1 MNIDTLQHTIV
12 NGLEDLK
19 AHDIAIF
26 DTAHLSRMFDR
37 VIIAS
42 GASNRHT
49 RALAMRVREKVKA
62 AGGEI
67 RGIEG
72 MDAANGRSS
81 IARMQLCTSSCP
93 RCASTTGLK
102 KSGGGLDAGGAGSI
116 AERWRRPRSKPQ
128 FLTPSLKQ
136 ASGQN
141 RTEAGTTARNGHS
154 LPAIPH
160 EGPVRQCG
168 LHRVPESGRRARR
181 LPGGA
186 R

>member
-67 RGIEG
+67 RGIEEWTR
-72 MDAANGRSS
+72 ANGRSS

-102 KSGGGLDAGGAGSI
+102 KSGGRACCG
-116 AERWRRPRSKPQ
+116 RS
-128 FLTPSLKQ
+128 
-136 ASGQN
+136 
-141 RTEAGTTARNGHS
+141 R
-154 LPAIPH
+154 
-160 EGPVRQCG
+160 
-168 LHRVPESGRRARR
+168 LHR
-181 LPGGA
+181 GA
-186 R
+186 VEATPQQAPVSNAVS

>member
-72 MDAANGRSS
+72 M
-81 IARMQLCTSSCP
+81 
-93 RCASTTGLK
+93 
-102 KSGGGLDAGGAGSI
+102 DAGGAGSI